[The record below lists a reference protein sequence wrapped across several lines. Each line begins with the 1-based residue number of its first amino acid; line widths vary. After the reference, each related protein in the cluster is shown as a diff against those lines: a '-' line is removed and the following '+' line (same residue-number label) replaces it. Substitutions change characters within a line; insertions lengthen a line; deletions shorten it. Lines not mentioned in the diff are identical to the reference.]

1 MKNNVFLVQIQK
13 GQLSFGSEAN
23 QARWRQFLK
32 DNDEKWL
39 RIEKPISKRS
49 GQQNRYYW
57 LVLELVSRETGDDAV
72 SLHEYF
78 KHNLL
83 KPVTKTIKG
92 KSGKEIVFEVE
103 ASTTDLSKLEMGEY
117 LDRISA
123 LTGVPLPD
131 PTLAGFITNY

>member
-1 MKNNVFLVQIQK
+1 MNNVFLVKIDK
-13 GQLSFGSEAN
+13 GQLNFGSEAN

-49 GQQNRYYW
+49 GQQNRFYW
-57 LVLELVSRETGDDAV
+57 LYLELISRETGDDAV

-83 KPVTKTIKG
+83 KPVIKTIKG
-92 KSGKEIVFEVE
+92 KSGKEIVFETDR
-103 ASTTDLSKLEMGEY
+103 STTELSKIEMGEY
-117 LDRISA
+117 MDRISA
-123 LTGVPLPD
+123 LTEIPIPD
-131 PTLAGFITNY
+131 PELAGFITNY

>member
-1 MKNNVFLVQIQK
+1 MNNIFLVKINK
-13 GQLSFGSEAN
+13 GQLNFGSEAN
-23 QARWRQFLK
+23 QTRWRQFLN

-49 GQQNRYYW
+49 GQQNKFYW
-57 LVLELVSRETGDDAV
+57 LYLELIARETGDDAV

-83 KPVTKTIKG
+83 KPITKTIKG
-92 KSGKEIVFEVE
+92 KSGKEIVFETD
-103 ASTTDLSKLEMGEY
+103 ASTTDLSKIEMGEY

-123 LTGVPLPD
+123 LTEIPIPD
-131 PTLAGFITNY
+131 PELAGYITNY